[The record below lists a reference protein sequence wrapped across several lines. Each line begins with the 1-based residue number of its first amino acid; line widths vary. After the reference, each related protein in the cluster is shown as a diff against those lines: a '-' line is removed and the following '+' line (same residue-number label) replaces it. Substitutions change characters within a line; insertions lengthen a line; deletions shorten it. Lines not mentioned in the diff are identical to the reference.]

1 MNEQHHCPL
10 GMAPE
15 DPALLDQLG
24 FSASNLESS
33 NTSLNA
39 ATIQSV
45 ETSTNNDNSLEG
57 MADNFYFAVSGIIL
71 TVCALLAT
79 LGRTT
84 FSFQKYVNY
93 F

>member
-1 MNEQHHCPL
+1 
-10 GMAPE
+10 MAPE

-24 FSASNLESS
+24 FSDSNLELS

-39 ATIQSV
+39 ATIGPV
-45 ETSTNNDNSLEG
+45 DTSTNNDILVEG

-79 LGRTT
+79 LGKAI
-84 FSFQKYVNY
+84 FSF
-93 F
+93 

>member
-1 MNEQHHCPL
+1 MNVDHHCPP
-10 GMAPE
+10 GMARE

-24 FSASNLESS
+24 FSDSNLELS

-39 ATIQSV
+39 ATIGSV
-45 ETSTNNDNSLEG
+45 DTSTNNDILVEG

-84 FSFQKYVNY
+84 FSFQK
-93 F
+93 